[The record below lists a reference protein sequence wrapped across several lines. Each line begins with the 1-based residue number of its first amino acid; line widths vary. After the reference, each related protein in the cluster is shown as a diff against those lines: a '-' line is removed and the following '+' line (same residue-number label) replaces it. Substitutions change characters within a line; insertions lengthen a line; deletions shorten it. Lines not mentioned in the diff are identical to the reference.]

1 MQIWRELERVADH
14 HGLAVEQVRDVL
26 CDALCEGAR
35 VGWGAAEYQAVA
47 PSGELT
53 LTQNGKV
60 VDPALLPLRGVYATR
75 AMLYERL
82 AELVARRDADASE
95 EV

>member
-35 VGWGAAEYQAVA
+35 VGLGAAEYQAVA

-60 VDPALLPLRGVYATR
+60 DPALLPLRGVHATR

-95 EV
+95 EM